1 MTTDE
6 LMQEIRDDLYEMSNR
21 TIPKEIMDR
30 MPLSMKLFKTW
41 VHAVAMEAAGEVIK
55 GIVDA
60 QNKQT
65 EEAHAEQVDDAGVG
79 VADEG

>member
-6 LMQEIRDDLYEMSNR
+6 LMQEIKDDLYQMSGG
-21 TIPKEIMDR
+21 TIPKELMDR

-65 EEAHAEQVDDAGVG
+65 EETDAGQTNDAGVG
-79 VADEG
+79 AADEG